1 MSSALE
7 DTEAIIDTV
16 LAQTQSDTDS
26 DSEVV
31 DTAQTSQEASST
43 DADLL

>member
-16 LAQTQSDTDS
+16 LAQTRSDADS
-26 DSEVV
+26 SEVV
-31 DTAQTSQEASST
+31 DTAQTSQEASSA